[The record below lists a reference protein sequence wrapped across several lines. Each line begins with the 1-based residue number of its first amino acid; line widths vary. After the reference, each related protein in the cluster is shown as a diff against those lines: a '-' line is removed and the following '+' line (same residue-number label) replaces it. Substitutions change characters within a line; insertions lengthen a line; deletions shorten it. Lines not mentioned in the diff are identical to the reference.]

1 MVVQVALPLPIAK
14 TFSYSVPHR
23 LQPFIKI
30 SQRVTVPFHNRYT
43 YGYITDIDDGI
54 QEGLKEV
61 LDILDLYPLIQGEI
75 ARLCQ
80 WACGYYITP
89 IGLVLKYAVP
99 KYIRPDRYL
108 FIESAHGVSDRR
120 WAKQLHGIKLER
132 AFSLVGRDKILGYL
146 KDGAII
152 LRDRFTKKD
161 FSYYSQD
168 EDKKGDVG
176 KPIILVAG
184 FKTRL
189 EYYSGLI
196 ETQIRQ
202 NKNILMLIPDYETT
216 GQFFYKILTEKF
228 GKSVFWYG
236 SSVKQDS
243 RMETYFRARNET
255 GQIILGNKSCVFLPI
270 NSLSLIIVERH
281 EEDSFRNEREFR
293 FNAWEVGVKRAEL
306 EAIPII
312 LGSVAPKIEVI
323 KRASDSD
330 YRIIKKDIP
339 SLAGSTETK
348 IDKKPFFSGSL
359 PEGLLNTVEDAL
371 REKRQAV
378 IYTPRKHY
386 SSQMSCL
393 DCNTI
398 LTCPLCA
405 GILSYKKSKNK
416 TVCPS
421 CQREFDYTETCPQC
435 KGSLIRFLQ
444 FGAEYIAE
452 NLKNILCNI
461 EVILV
466 TGDNIEKQI
475 KRLQARD
482 SGQSRIIVGTNILS
496 RLYGIGCDE
505 LIFIGLEDTL
515 NIAGYRAGERLF
527 QTLMNTVD
535 ALNPGQILFFTDTR
549 KDFNLKR
556 FTDYNGFYME
566 ELDKRK
572 SAGFPPY
579 NDIYLIEVE
588 KNTIETGE
596 RVIKRIKKH
605 LEASGL
611 SEYLMGPYF
620 EKRKKYRWRIIVKN
634 GHEMLHELL
643 LSLYNMND
651 VVIEVNPINI

>member
-1 MVVQVALPLPIAK
+1 MIVQVALPLPIAK
-14 TFSYSVPHR
+14 TFSYSVPDR

-30 SQRVTVPFHNRYT
+30 FQRVTVPFHNRYT

-61 LDILDLYPLIQGEI
+61 LDILDLYPLIRDEI

-80 WACGYYITP
+80 WACSHYITP
-89 IGLVLKYAVP
+89 IGLVLKYSIP
-99 KYIRPDRYL
+99 RYIRPDRYL
-108 FIESAHGVSDRR
+108 FIESTYETSDKK
-120 WAKQLHGIKLER
+120 WNKQLHGIKLER
-132 AFSLVGRDKILGYL
+132 AFSLVGRDKIFGYL

-152 LRDRFTKKD
+152 LKDRFTKKD
-161 FSYYSQD
+161 FSYYSHD
-168 EDKKGDVG
+168 EDKKRDVG

-184 FKTRL
+184 FKRRI

-196 ETQIRQ
+196 ETQIGQ

-228 GKSVFWYG
+228 GERVFWYG

-281 EEDSFRNEREFR
+281 EEDSFKNEREFK
-293 FNAWEVGVKRAEL
+293 FHAWEIGVKRAGL

-312 LGSVAPKIEVI
+312 LGSVAPKIDVI
-323 KRASDSD
+323 KQASEGDF
-330 YRIIKKDIP
+330 RIIREEIP
-339 SLAGSTETK
+339 SLDTFSEIK

-359 PEGLLNTVEDAL
+359 PEGLLNTVEDAV
-371 REKRQAV
+371 REKRQVV

-386 SSQMSCL
+386 SSQMICL
-393 DCNTI
+393 SCNTI
-398 LTCPLCA
+398 LTCPLCI

-452 NLKNILCNI
+452 CLKNILGNI
-461 EVILV
+461 EVALV

-475 KRLQARD
+475 KRLHG
-482 SGQSRIIVGTNILS
+482 GQPGIIVGTNILS
-496 RLYGIGCDE
+496 RLYGINCDK

-535 ALNPGQILFFTDTR
+535 ALNPGQILFFTDAR

-556 FTDYNGFYME
+556 FTDYNGFYVE

-572 SAGFPPY
+572 NAGFPPF

-588 KNTIETGE
+588 KNTIEAGE
-596 RVIKRIKKH
+596 KVVKRIKKH
-605 LEASGL
+605 LETSGL

-620 EKRKKYRWRIIVKN
+620 EKRKKYRWRIIVKDR
-634 GHEMLHELL
+634 HERLHELL
-643 LSLYNMND
+643 LSLYNLKD